1 MKLTE
6 YKICTTCIM
15 DNQGDPDI
23 TFDANGVCNYCQ
35 KYPQFAARQ
44 FKGHAKGDGA
54 LKQLAQSIKA
64 SATNKH
70 YDCLLGVSGGVD
82 STYTAVLLKDLG
94 LTPLLVHLD
103 NGWNSE
109 LAVRNITN
117 LAEKLGFDLYTHVI
131 NWEEFRDI
139 QLSFLRASVVDI
151 ELVTDYAIVACLYTT
166 AYEKGIKH
174 IISGHNFAT
183 EAIMAPSWTHAKSDL
198 KNIVGIH
205 RQFGNGQFKTFPMM
219 SYWQKAWYVQR
230 KKIKITPIL
239 NYTNYHKEEAKVVM
253 KERVDWRDYGT
264 KHGESIFTRFYQNY
278 MLPVKFGIDKRKAH
292 LSTLINSGQM
302 TREEALLE
310 MQKPLY
316 EADKL
321 EEDVEYVVKKF
332 GITRK
337 EFEAIMQLPV
347 RQHTDYP
354 SYVTSHYKWEVEWS
368 QRLKPITR
376 PIKKIFGLHVEN
388 NYV

>member
-1 MKLTE
+1 MKTDQ
-6 YKICTTCIM
+6 YKICAKCVM

-23 TFDANGVCNYCQ
+23 TFDAQGVCNYCQ
-35 KYPQFAARQ
+35 KYPEFAARQ
-44 FKGHAKGDGA
+44 FKGTAKDGEA
-54 LKQLAQSIKA
+54 LRQLAASIKS
-64 SATNKH
+64 SANNKK

-109 LAVRNITN
+109 LAVRNINN

-166 AYEKGIKH
+166 AYEKGIQH

-198 KNIVGIH
+198 KNIVEIH
-205 RQFGNGQFKTFPMM
+205 KQFGNGKFKTFPKM

-230 KKIKITPIL
+230 KKIKIIPIL
-239 NYTNYHKEEAKVVM
+239 NYTNYHKEEAKEVM
-253 KERVDWRDYGT
+253 KQRVDWRDYGT

-292 LSTLINSGQM
+292 LSTLINSGQL
-302 TREEALLE
+302 TREEALRE
-310 MQKPLY
+310 MQQPLY
-316 EADKL
+316 TPDKL
-321 EEDVEYVVKKF
+321 EEDLDYVSKKF
-332 GITRK
+332 GITRG
-337 EFEAIMQLPV
+337 EFEAIMRMPV
-347 RQHTDYP
+347 KKHQDYP
-354 SYVTSHYKWEVEWS
+354 SYVTSHYKWEVQWS
-368 QRLKPITR
+368 KRLKPITR
-376 PIKKIFGLHVEN
+376 PLKQLLGIQVEN